1 MHVHY
6 VFAMHTHTYLAAC
19 SSMHFVLHCMVYSSF
34 LVFLITSFPPR
45 NPLPSFLP
53 LSLSISSSL
62 SLLPMHSNSF
72 SDRLLQP
79 TCKNSHSASIA
90 LLTSPSYSR
99 ALTSTQHLSNTPDI
113 LTWPSQFPSQPLFTY
128 SVVRYNPNYYLHM
141 ICTPRLLTAPMSHLS
156 IPLLHAHYLH
166 HIISSF
172 YSAHLELICC
182 LVCCST
188 LATTSSQC
196 YLLPLVC
203 PDAMEKREE
212 RNERR
217 RVKKIWQHFR
227 NRVVQRRGDPVCKF
241 YKERT
246 FIQIR
251 RWLAD
256 WLKWN

>member
-19 SSMHFVLHCMVYSSF
+19 SSMHFVLHCMVYYSF

-99 ALTSTQHLSNTPDI
+99 ALTSTQHLSNIPDI

-141 ICTPRLLTAPMSHLS
+141 ICTPRLLHCTDVSSFHSTASLS
-156 IPLLHAHYLH
+156 LSPSYHIIFLLCSPWTNLLSCLLLHSRH
-166 HIISSF
+166 HVFSMLSP
-172 YSAHLELICC
+172 SAC
-182 LVCCST
+182 V
-188 LATTSSQC
+188 
-196 YLLPLVC
+196 PWR
-203 PDAMEKREE
+203 DGEE
-212 RNERR
+212 RRE
-217 RVKKIWQHFR
+217 
-227 NRVVQRRGDPVCKF
+227 
-241 YKERT
+241 
-246 FIQIR
+246 
-251 RWLAD
+251 
-256 WLKWN
+256 KWEEKS